1 MDDLE
6 IFMETKKYV
15 ESVLGNDKVDFND
28 SVIEQIAELYLEKLA
43 SSNIN
48 ISNVMV
54 DDLVKNEDLVW
65 SCYDEYIKMP
75 NKRTVSNYEPP
86 IDLMIRTSKEYR
98 ISNFMLWQMAYAE
111 LYFTNIL
118 WPDFDDKE
126 FDKAI
131 EAYNNRDRRFG
142 SIKK

>member
-1 MDDLE
+1 MGQDKERKQENRD
-6 IFMETKKYV
+6 TKKYV

-86 IDLMIRTSKEYR
+86 IDLMIKSRMYNERMYGTIGNDELGVDDEEYNEGR
-98 ISNFMLWQMAYAE
+98 SM
-111 LYFTNIL
+111 
-118 WPDFDDKE
+118 
-126 FDKAI
+126 
-131 EAYNNRDRRFG
+131 
-142 SIKK
+142 

>member
-6 IFMETKKYV
+6 IFMEAKKYV

-48 ISNVMV
+48 ISNIMA

-75 NKRTVSNYEPP
+75 GKRTVSNYEPP
-86 IDLMIRTSKEYR
+86 IDLMIESRMYNERIHGTIGNDELGVDDEEYNEGR
-98 ISNFMLWQMAYAE
+98 SM
-111 LYFTNIL
+111 
-118 WPDFDDKE
+118 
-126 FDKAI
+126 
-131 EAYNNRDRRFG
+131 
-142 SIKK
+142 